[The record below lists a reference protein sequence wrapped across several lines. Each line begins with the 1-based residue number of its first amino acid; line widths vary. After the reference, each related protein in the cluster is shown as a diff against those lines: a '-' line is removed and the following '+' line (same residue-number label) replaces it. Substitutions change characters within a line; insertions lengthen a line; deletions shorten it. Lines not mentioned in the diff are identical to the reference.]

1 MEIKLDQVNIVVR
14 DMDAM
19 AEFYGRLGL
28 EMSSGPPG
36 WARHH
41 HSAGPGHGIDLDLDS
56 QQFATVW
63 DEGWPG
69 GGGIVLGFRVGERED
84 VDRLYD
90 ELTAAGY
97 TSQQRPYDAF
107 WGSRYA
113 IVRDPDDNAVGL
125 MSPRDASKRT
135 PQPPP
140 PDACGGGQLTS
151 TSASRRQNSR
161 SSFDGVPRRSS

>member
-28 EMSSGPPG
+28 EMSSGPPQ
-36 WARHH
+36 WAPHH
-41 HSAGPGHGIDLDLDS
+41 RSAEAGQSIDLDLDS
-56 QQFATVW
+56 QQFASVW

-69 GGGIVLGFRVGERED
+69 GGGIVLGFRVDERED

-90 ELTAAGY
+90 ELTSAGY
-97 TSQQRPYDAF
+97 SSQQRPYDAF

-125 MSPRDASKRT
+125 MSPSDEAKRAST
-135 PQPPP
+135 PPP
-140 PDACGGGQLTS
+140 PD
-151 TSASRRQNSR
+151 
-161 SSFDGVPRRSS
+161 P